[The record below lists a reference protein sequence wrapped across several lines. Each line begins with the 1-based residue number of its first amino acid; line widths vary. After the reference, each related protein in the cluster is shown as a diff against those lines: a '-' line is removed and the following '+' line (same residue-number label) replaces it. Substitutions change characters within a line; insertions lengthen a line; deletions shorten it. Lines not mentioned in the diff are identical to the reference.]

1 MQKITYFKDKKA
13 RALDELSRYQ
23 YRLTRQQYR
32 TLKGQI
38 KAGDIEGA
46 AKGLEKLLEASNA

>member
-1 MQKITYFKDKKA
+1 MQTFKDMKA
-13 RALDELSRYQ
+13 RALDELARYQ

>member
-38 KAGDIEGA
+38 KAGDIKGA

>member
-1 MQKITYFKDKKA
+1 MQTFKDTKA
-13 RALDELSRYQ
+13 RALDELARYQ

-46 AKGLEKLLEASNA
+46 AKGLEKLLEASNT

>member
-1 MQKITYFKDKKA
+1 MQTFKDKKA
-13 RALDELSRYQ
+13 RALDELARYQ